1 MGRFLAK
8 HWFEM
13 LFGLVFAVGIG
24 LLAYPTVSNW
34 WNEMHT
40 TGVVNDYD
48 GVVSNM
54 DENVIQRDLVMAE
67 MYNDRLAGNASR
79 LNPDEEFMAEYM
91 AQLDP
96 GGDGV
101 MGYIE
106 IPSISVKLA
115 IYHTVEERYLQIGV
129 GHQQGTSLPIGG
141 TGTNCFLSGH
151 RGLPSSKLFTDLDK
165 LQIGDIFRIT
175 VLGQVLTYQ
184 VDKIDVVLPDET
196 ADAIRILPDRDLVT
210 LVTCTPY
217 GVNTHRL
224 LVRGTRI
231 ETSEHSLAGPVGD
244 ADVVN
249 SLVQSLVIAAF
260 LYAVLFGAV
269 LLVRKIR
276 WG

>member
-1 MGRFLAK
+1 MGKFLAK
-8 HWFEM
+8 HWFEI
-13 LFGLVFAVGIG
+13 LFGLIFVVGIG

-40 TGVVNDYD
+40 TGVVNNYD
-48 GVVSNM
+48 DAVSGM
-54 DENVIQRDLVMAE
+54 DENVIQRELVLAE
-67 MYNDRLAGNASR
+67 MYNDRLSGNAGR
-79 LNPDEEFMAEYM
+79 LNPDQAFMDEYM
-91 AQLDP
+91 QQLDP

-115 IYHTVEERYLQIGV
+115 IYHTVEEKYLQIGV
-129 GHQQGTSLPIGG
+129 GHQQGTSLPVGG
-141 TGTNCFLSGH
+141 RGTNCFLSGH

-165 LQIGDIFRIT
+165 LQIGDTFRIV

-184 VDKIDVVLPDET
+184 VDKIDVVLPDDT
-196 ADAIRILPDRDLVT
+196 ADAIRIQPDQDLVT

-231 ETSEHSLAGPVGD
+231 ETPDGALASAHGD
-244 ADVVN
+244 ADRVN
-249 SLVQSLVIAAF
+249 SLVQSLVIASI
-260 LYAVLFGAV
+260 LYAVMLGVV